1 MRMVLLISFG
11 MTTRPKSSMRRT
23 ILVAFIVS
31 NLSVEWIELT
41 LNLLFDTERK
51 IYWKKSSEAK
61 TAGKLRSYLL
71 GQEGRFET
79 LLPTA
84 MKQACEE
91 DKAVYLAN
99 RLLFEI
105 ARQIEPYVLLK
116 FNPEI

>member
-23 ILVAFIVS
+23 IPVAFIVS

-79 LLPTA
+79 LLRISMAFGEMGSSISSTEA
-84 MKQACEE
+84 I
-91 DKAVYLAN
+91 
-99 RLLFEI
+99 RST
-105 ARQIEPYVLLK
+105 RYVEVSLWREL
-116 FNPEI
+116 